1 MRISLTGRHQKIVA
15 GVLSVGLVAAGIGG
29 YAGRYELKEQW
40 LKHQWA
46 DKHYNAAVMEKALM
60 IAGGN
65 PSEMQSESKEAFTIA
80 DEFEQARTAPGIVAP
95 GAYSAAFAQLTA
107 MQHTAGTW
115 SDVTKVP
122 YNADDPR
129 YRDWYSNSSGGA
141 GHVTGRITGL
151 AADNSNHVY
160 AAGANGGVWR
170 SSGGGGN
177 WTPLSDSL
185 PSLSGGDL
193 QLAGDGSLWYATGE
207 ANT

>member
-1 MRISLTGRHQKIVA
+1 MRISLTKRSRKVIA
-15 GVLSVGLVAAGIGG
+15 GGLSVALVAVGVAG
-29 YAGRYELKEQW
+29 YAGRYELKEEW

-80 DEFEQARTAPGIVAP
+80 DEFEQARTAPGGIVAP
-95 GAYSAAFAQLTA
+95 GAYSAAFSQLTA
-107 MQHTAGTW
+107 MQHTPGTW
-115 SDVTKVP
+115 RDVTRVP

-151 AADNSNHVY
+151 AADTANHVY
-160 AAGANGGVWR
+160 
-170 SSGGGGN
+170 
-177 WTPLSDSL
+177 
-185 PSLSGGDL
+185 
-193 QLAGDGSLWYATGE
+193 
-207 ANT
+207 

>member
-1 MRISLTGRHQKIVA
+1 MRISLAGRTRKIVA
-15 GVLSVGLVAAGIGG
+15 GVLGVGLVASGIGA
-29 YAGRYELKEQW
+29 YAGRYELKEEW

-80 DEFEQARTAPGIVAP
+80 DEFEQARTAPGGIVAP

-115 SDVTKVP
+115 SDVTRIP

-129 YRDWYSNSSGGA
+129 YRDSYTNSSGGA

-151 AADNSNHVY
+151 AADSANHVY

-170 SSGGGGN
+170 SSAGGGN
-177 WTPLSDSL
+177 WTPLSDAA
-185 PSLSGGDL
+185 
-193 QLAGDGSLWYATGE
+193 LAVRR
-207 ANT
+207 